1 MSIDIVDLFETN
13 PITKLNGNYQS
24 KLIEK
29 VKNTFTESQ
38 QQMFVAS
45 FYCYLNYHPTNDF
58 VVDLDNVWR
67 WLDFNQKIRA
77 KELLEKNFIINKDYK
92 KSLLSLQGKQTFA
105 PECSGAK
112 KHTIHILCL
121 FSLQFQFG
129 NPFEER
135 KSYLMMFLPWL
146 HSTIF

>member
-58 VVDLDNVWR
+58 IVDLDNVWR
-67 WLDFNQKIRA
+67 WLDFNQKYNA
-77 KELLEKNFIINKDYK
+77 KYMLEKNFIINKDYK
-92 KSLLSLQGKQTFA
+92 TFA
-105 PECSGAK
+105 PEHSGAK

-121 FSLQFQFG
+121 FSLQFQVG
-129 NPFEER
+129 ILIEER
-135 KSYLMMFLPWL
+135 KSYLIMFLPWL
-146 HSTIF
+146 HSIIF